1 MIRNKPFSF
10 TKPNGAR
17 LAAWSV
23 MLLVSLLPDIV
34 LNEWLGLS
42 ISWLFWG
49 KLAVLAT
56 SLGLSFVWNPLR
68 RVRLFLVALL
78 ALQALEYGRALLMET
93 GRWQLWF
100 GGGSPSFTQFM
111 LGNQLLRV
119 SVALAMI
126 GVLLILGFRPAAAYL
141 KPGRL
146 DAPVQPI
153 RFLGIKAGEIR
164 WSRFGWM
171 SALAIGSGTLLF
183 LLMGGGV
190 PAGFFSHLLPVF
202 PAILLFATMNAF
214 AEEVS
219 YRAALLA
226 PLRGVLGERD
236 AILLTAVFF
245 GVAHF
250 YGVPYG
256 PLGVVMATILGW
268 LLGKSMVET
277 EGFFWPWFIHF
288 VQDVLIFSFMAV
300 GSVVPGG

>member
-1 MIRNKPFSF
+1 MVSNKPFSF
-10 TKPNGAR
+10 TQLNRTR
-17 LAAWSV
+17 LAAWSL
-23 MLLVSLLPDIV
+23 MLLVSLLPDIL

-49 KLAVLAT
+49 KLAVLAAG
-56 SLGLSFVWNPLR
+56 LGLSLVWDSLR
-68 RVRLFLVALL
+68 RLRLFLVALL

-100 GGGSPSFTQFM
+100 GGGNSPFAQFM

-141 KPGRL
+141 KRGRL
-146 DAPVQPI
+146 NAPVQPI

-183 LLMGGGV
+183 LVMGGGA
-190 PAGFFSHLLPVF
+190 PAGFLSRLLPF
-202 PAILLFATMNAF
+202 LPAILLFATMNAF

-226 PLRGVLGERD
+226 PLRGALGERD

-288 VQDVLIFSFMAV
+288 VQDVLIFSFIAV